1 MKGHPKYK
9 SRKGHHGECG
19 CCGCK
24 VEALVNV
31 DARGQMVLPKDVR
44 EKMGVKE
51 GEKLAIM
58 TMGNH
63 DECCIMLVKAERLN
77 KMAKEMF
84 GPLIEESK

>member
-1 MKGHPKYK
+1 MKGHPKHK